1 MHGSR
6 TMIAR
11 QSSSPIGGEEFPK
24 LCAAV
29 LRYNYKFSLGELYDR
44 LKLWWI
50 DPLDMGQNYL
60 NHIYVLKQNVKST
73 ESG

>member
-1 MHGSR
+1 MHGGR

-50 DPLDMGQNYL
+50 DIRHAFFGADMTKYR
-60 NHIYVLKQNVKST
+60 
-73 ESG
+73 